1 MDSTALWFLIG
12 AVLVFFM
19 QCGFA
24 MVETGFTRAKNA
36 GNIIMKNL
44 MDFCIATDSFRK
56 ERFYAV
62 KVIAIKSPGFLVPIL
77 RFFFGIGRKKG
88 GK

>member
-1 MDSTALWFLIG
+1 MSRR
-12 AVLVFFM
+12 
-19 QCGFA
+19 Q
-24 MVETGFTRAKNA
+24 
-36 GNIIMKNL
+36 
-44 MDFCIATDSFRK
+44 IATDSFRK

-62 KVIAIKSPGFLVPIL
+62 KVIAIKSPGFLAPIL